1 MLMLSLAAVIPR
13 VIVGLIFAGH
23 GAQKLLGWFG
33 GHGLPGTAAL
43 FRRIGLEPAVP
54 WAVVAGLIETLGG
67 LALALGLAT
76 PIAAIA
82 LTAVMFAATFFV
94 HAPRGFWAAAGGYEY
109 PLVLIGICSL
119 FGFAGA
125 GPYSLD
131 AYWNLTYP
139 IPDLYVVG
147 FAVALVVAVA
157 LRLVVA
163 WRTSERQASSQAA

>member
-1 MLMLSLAAVIPR
+1 MMTLAVVIPR

-23 GAQKLLGWFG
+23 GTQKLFGWFG
-33 GHGLPGTAAL
+33 GHGLQGTAAF

-54 WAVVAGLIETLGG
+54 WAVVAGLLETLGG

-76 PIAAIA
+76 PIAAIG

-94 HAPRGFWAAAGGYEY
+94 HAPKGFWAAAGGYEY

-131 AYWNLTYP
+131 AYWNLSYP
-139 IPDLYVVG
+139 IPDLYVLG
-147 FAVALVVAVA
+147 FGAALVVTMA
-157 LRLVVA
+157 LRFVVA
-163 WRTSERQASSQAA
+163 WRSSGRQIGSQTA